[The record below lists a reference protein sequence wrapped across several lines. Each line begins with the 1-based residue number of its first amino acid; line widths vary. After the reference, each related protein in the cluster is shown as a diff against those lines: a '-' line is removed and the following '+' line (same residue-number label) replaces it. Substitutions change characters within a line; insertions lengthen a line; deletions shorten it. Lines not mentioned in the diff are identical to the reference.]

1 MIDANVPLHNVFV
14 LRENM
19 WEVILD
25 SLKDSAIALPFLLVI
40 YLLIEFLESNERAK
54 NKTVKLLNG
63 KFAPLVASGVGLIP
77 QCGFSVMATD
87 LYCQNY
93 LKTGTLI
100 AFFCG
105 NQRRGASHIADK
117 RQNGENRVGGGADK
131 SRLRNF
137 VGICNQPF

>member
-54 NKTVKLLNG
+54 NK
-63 KFAPLVASGVGLIP
+63 
-77 QCGFSVMATD
+77 
-87 LYCQNY
+87 
-93 LKTGTLI
+93 
-100 AFFCG
+100 
-105 NQRRGASHIADK
+105 R
-117 RQNGENRVGGGADK
+117 
-131 SRLRNF
+131 
-137 VGICNQPF
+137 